1 MTIRPDA
8 RPTPITPPYVPL
20 IDPRTGQVDRAW
32 YMFFLSLFNITQ
44 TVAAVENVGPDAPT
58 QIAAVMAALAAAQ
71 QEAQTQPRDGLEQYQ
86 PMLDSIAQRLD
97 TQPTNASVDQIA
109 QLVTEL
115 QALALTPPATPHV
128 PQRRYGSFYDTTTQT
143 ASLTNTAYGIKYNTT
158 DLSMGVTIGS
168 PTSRVYVDRAGI
180 YDIQFSAQLDNT
192 SGGDHLTWIWLRV
205 NGTDV
210 PYSASELRIKGNDA
224 ELVAA
229 WNFLYN
235 FKDGDYFELMWA
247 VDDTGVQIKTVGA
260 VAPVPAIPSVIL
272 TVTDNISNG

>member
-1 MTIRPDA
+1 MSQRPDA

-32 YMFFLSLFNITQ
+32 YMFFLSLFNVTQ
-44 TVAAVENVGPDAPT
+44 AVVADGDLGPDASA
-58 QIAAVMAALAAAQ
+58 QIAAVVAALAAAQ
-71 QEAQTQPRDGLEQYQ
+71 QEAQTQPRDGLEQTQ
-86 PMLDSIAQRLD
+86 PALDRIAQQLG
-97 TQPTNASVDQIA
+97 TLPVAASVDQIA
-109 QLVTEL
+109 QLAAEL
-115 QALALTPPATPHV
+115 QALSLAPPVTPQV

-247 VDDTGVQIKTVGA
+247 VNDTGVQNKTVGA